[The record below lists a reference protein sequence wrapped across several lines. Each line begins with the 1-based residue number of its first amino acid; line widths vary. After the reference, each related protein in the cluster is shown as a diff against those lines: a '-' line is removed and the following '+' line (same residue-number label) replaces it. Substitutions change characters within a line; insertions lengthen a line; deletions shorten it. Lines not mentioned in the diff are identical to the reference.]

1 MAINWDNVRFVGD
14 EAEENRQKPQPKTGT
29 IDWNKVWYIPQMI
42 ETEEKEKA
50 EAKKRAKT
58 LEPREVVSEISGPV
72 FYTGDRPLATSQP
85 EYVKSMTAQEA
96 LAQGRPNLQEQIDFA
111 RRVGIIEREPVPL
124 SMNIGDNAT
133 VGGYLLN
140 RAVSGLVGTTEGL
153 DATRKL
159 LNPQPEIP
167 GMPQMPEEAIQQ
179 SLEEQ
184 RLRDRIRTAEAG
196 EEKSPFVQFL
206 GNKAEQIAQQVPTA
220 LLGAASGGVMGVP
233 FVMTQAAG
241 SSYEQAR
248 SEGASHEQALKYG
261 IANALLEGAVEAAVG
276 GIPGTKGFADPL
288 IDAATRNVKNR
299 LLQSVARRGLDAL
312 GEGVEEG
319 LSALI
324 EPLIRRGTYDD
335 DAKVSMQEVLNNI
348 WEGFTTAAI
357 MQAPSA
363 IVDIKGLRQPTV
375 SEISYDTEQAN
386 PIQKAVQNIQQEIET
401 EAQRLASLNAE
412 TIETP
417 ITPIGGEPISQ
428 SLELPDLPVRYN
440 PNLKN
445 EASNKGDHIEVGDK
459 FYQLSPEQQET
470 ILVHENAHNIAD
482 EYLFKQGHFEEIMNN
497 KAFGETKTAPNGRT
511 YWEGIFGDVGAN
523 SVVETFT
530 EAIAVYKENP
540 QWLQERHPQAYEY
553 IKNNVV
559 EGLSTQQGF
568 TPIGGEYAAASIETP
583 RLTATPTEQTQQAR
597 IFGEPVIPEGERERG
612 VSQNIRTD
620 IGSPEGLRQ
629 SLTEE
634 PLTYT
639 QKSNIETKSRAEQI
653 MALGY
658 EEARARLDE
667 MLDRMDTEAAPLAVM
682 LAREAWNR
690 GDKQGARQIIAHAA
704 EKATQAGQFGQAFR
718 ILRDS
723 DPASLLTSFQNQV
736 KKLNEEGRKQYGKR
750 WVDVELTDTEIEL
763 IMNTPLESEAELQE
777 LQQIIGQ
784 RIANELPSDAMEKFN
799 AWRRIAMLFNPK
811 THIRNIG
818 GNILM
823 SGLQSTS
830 DIVATG
836 LEKIFVP
843 KDQRTKALFWKND
856 QNLVKMVN
864 ETWEVEKNSIE
875 NISRYDIS
883 NLRALGFD
891 KRVFQSDIL
900 QALNDITMQ
909 GLNLAD
915 VPFVK
920 AAYTNSLGQFMK
932 ARGLTEVT
940 QEAKD
945 YAKRR
950 ALEATFKETNEMA
963 TILNRLKQ
971 KPVIGTLVE
980 GAVPF
985 TKTPANI
992 TMRAIDY
999 SPGGILK
1006 ALYDIKAGKTAAQVI
1021 EDLSKGLTGTAVMAL
1036 GMWLRKIGWARVER
1050 DKSDKAEGLYQLL
1063 GRQTF
1068 SIITPFGSYTFDWA
1082 QPAAVPLATGIAV
1095 AEAMSKR
1102 KDGESLMNALLEGL
1116 YAGGDTIFN
1125 MTMLKNIKDI
1135 FGSGGSPTK
1144 KISSIPIA
1152 YIEQAIPSVFG
1163 QIARVVD
1170 PVRRSTY
1177 DPDPMKQEWNKI
1189 KARIPFL
1196 SGTLNPYLDIWGNEQ
1211 YQGGILQQFISPG
1224 YFAAPTDDPVTLEVA
1239 RLYDAFKDNNMLPKV
1254 APAKFSHNN
1263 QEYILTS
1270 DERTQFQRIMGQENY
1285 NDIARLISS
1294 DEYRQM
1300 TDEQKVKRIKKII
1313 NDNYDDAKK
1322 AIIGGR
1328 LDQQ

>member
-96 LAQGRPNLQEQIDFA
+96 LAQGGPNLQEQIDFA

-299 LLQSVARRGLDAL
+299 LLQSVVRRGLDAL

-324 EPLIRRGTYDD
+324 EPLIRRGTYDPN
-335 DAKVSMQEVLNNI
+335 AKIDWQEVLNSM

-412 TIETP
+412 T
-417 ITPIGGEPISQ
+417 
-428 SLELPDLPVRYN
+428 
-440 PNLKN
+440 
-445 EASNKGDHIEVGDK
+445 
-459 FYQLSPEQQET
+459 
-470 ILVHENAHNIAD
+470 
-482 EYLFKQGHFEEIMNN
+482 
-497 KAFGETKTAPNGRT
+497 
-511 YWEGIFGDVGAN
+511 
-523 SVVETFT
+523 
-530 EAIAVYKENP
+530 
-540 QWLQERHPQAYEY
+540 
-553 IKNNVV
+553 
-559 EGLSTQQGF
+559 
-568 TPIGGEYAAASIETP
+568 IETP

-1144 KISSIPIA
+1144 KILSTPIA
-1152 YIEQAIPSVFG
+1152 YIEQAIPSIFG

-1328 LDQQ
+1328 SD

>member
-1 MAINWDNVRFVGD
+1 
-14 EAEENRQKPQPKTGT
+14 
-29 IDWNKVWYIPQMI
+29 
-42 ETEEKEKA
+42 
-50 EAKKRAKT
+50 
-58 LEPREVVSEISGPV
+58 
-72 FYTGDRPLATSQP
+72 
-85 EYVKSMTAQEA
+85 MTV
-96 LAQGRPNLQEQIDFA
+96 QI
-111 RRVGIIEREPVPL
+111 
-124 SMNIGDNAT
+124 
-133 VGGYLLN
+133 
-140 RAVSGLVGTTEGL
+140 
-153 DATRKL
+153 
-159 LNPQPEIP
+159 
-167 GMPQMPEEAIQQ
+167 
-179 SLEEQ
+179 
-184 RLRDRIRTAEAG
+184 
-196 EEKSPFVQFL
+196 
-206 GNKAEQIAQQVPTA
+206 
-220 LLGAASGGVMGVP
+220 
-233 FVMTQAAG
+233 
-241 SSYEQAR
+241 
-248 SEGASHEQALKYG
+248 
-261 IANALLEGAVEAAVG
+261 
-276 GIPGTKGFADPL
+276 
-288 IDAATRNVKNR
+288 
-299 LLQSVARRGLDAL
+299 
-312 GEGVEEG
+312 
-319 LSALI
+319 
-324 EPLIRRGTYDD
+324 
-335 DAKVSMQEVLNNI
+335 
-348 WEGFTTAAI
+348 
-357 MQAPSA
+357 
-363 IVDIKGLRQPTV
+363 
-375 SEISYDTEQAN
+375 
-386 PIQKAVQNIQQEIET
+386 
-401 EAQRLASLNAE
+401 
-412 TIETP
+412 
-417 ITPIGGEPISQ
+417 
-428 SLELPDLPVRYN
+428 
-440 PNLKN
+440 
-445 EASNKGDHIEVGDK
+445 
-459 FYQLSPEQQET
+459 
-470 ILVHENAHNIAD
+470 
-482 EYLFKQGHFEEIMNN
+482 
-497 KAFGETKTAPNGRT
+497 
-511 YWEGIFGDVGAN
+511 
-523 SVVETFT
+523 
-530 EAIAVYKENP
+530 
-540 QWLQERHPQAYEY
+540 
-553 IKNNVV
+553 
-559 EGLSTQQGF
+559 
-568 TPIGGEYAAASIETP
+568 
-583 RLTATPTEQTQQAR
+583 PTEQTQQAR

-682 LAREAWNR
+682 LAREAWNM
-690 GDKQGARQIIAHAA
+690 GDKQGARQIIARAA

-823 SGLQSTS
+823 SGLQRTS

-856 QNLVKMVN
+856 QNLVKLVN
-864 ETWEVEKNSIE
+864 ETWEVEKSSIE

-971 KPVIGTLVE
+971 KPVIGTLIE

-1095 AEAMSKR
+1095 AETMSKR

-1224 YFAAPTDDPVTLEVA
+1224 YFAAPTDDSVTLEVA

-1300 TDEQKVKRIKKII
+1300 TDEQKVKRIQKII

-1328 LDQQ
+1328 LD